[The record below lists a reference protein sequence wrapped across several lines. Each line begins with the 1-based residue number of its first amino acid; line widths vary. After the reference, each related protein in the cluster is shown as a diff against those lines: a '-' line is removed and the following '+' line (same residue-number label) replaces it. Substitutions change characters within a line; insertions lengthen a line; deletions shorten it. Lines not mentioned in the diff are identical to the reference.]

1 MGWYLLVQL
10 FSTWLELLLLGRK
23 TTTEK
28 DLEILLLR
36 RQLMIVERTLTK
48 PLRLSR
54 VEKLTLAVLLAQLKI
69 RTGQTVHQLRQMMR
83 IFQPETV
90 LKWHRDMVRRKWTYH
105 SRSHQPRGRPPTG
118 TELEQLVLRLARE
131 NDWGSAKIQGEL
143 LKLGYR
149 ISDETVRKILKRHSI
164 PPSGK
169 RCASP
174 GWQHLV
180 THYKDQLLA
189 CDFFTVE
196 TLFLQTVYVFFFIE
210 LGTRRVHFAGC
221 TAHPN
226 GAWVTQQGR
235 QMVCHL
241 EEQKRPR
248 RFLIHDNDRKFTS
261 AFDTVFASEK
271 IIVIHTPYHAP
282 NANACAERWVRTVR
296 AECLDKLII
305 LNEAHLLMREYVHYY
320 NTARPHQGISQQIP
334 VSKPLSASHGP
345 IRCRNVLGGILHDYQ
360 RVA

>member
-1 MGWYLLVQL
+1 MSWYLLVQL
-10 FSTWLELLLLGRK
+10 FSTWIELILLGRK

-48 PLRLSR
+48 PLRISR

-69 RTGQTVHQLRQMMR
+69 RTGQTVHQLRQMLR

-90 LKWHRDMVRRKWTYH
+90 LQWHRDLVRRKWTFRH
-105 SRSHQPRGRPPTG
+105 VNRGGRPRTG
-118 TELEQLVLRLARE
+118 AGLEQLVLRLARE

-149 ISDETVRKILKRHSI
+149 ISDGTVRKILKRHGI
-164 PPSGK
+164 PSSGE

-174 GWQHLV
+174 GWRHLM
-180 THYKDQLLA
+180 THYKHQLLA

-196 TLFLQTVYVFFFIE
+196 TLLLQTVYVFFFIE

-221 TAHPN
+221 TAQPN

-235 QMVCHL
+235 QLVWQL
-241 EEQKRPR
+241 EERERPM

-261 AFDTVFASEK
+261 VF
-271 IIVIHTPYHAP
+271 
-282 NANACAERWVRTVR
+282 NRF
-296 AECLDKLII
+296 
-305 LNEAHLLMREYVHYY
+305 
-320 NTARPHQGISQQIP
+320 
-334 VSKPLSASHGP
+334 
-345 IRCRNVLGGILHDYQ
+345 RCRSHRPYQTDRFDVGMYWAASFTIISALHSPEMSAWMRFFGSTGSLTPRVGFLDPTAYALYGRNVSI
-360 RVA
+360 RSSF